1 VLTSTVIKYVIWP
14 AALRAGPESP
24 HNLAGW
30 RNQLQHNCNSIFS
43 LLEVT
48 LLGGIPVSL
57 HHITLPIFVGCIY
70 MILTWIL
77 GILYY
82 FNSSTLNNTKG
93 KNTKGNNTNTNKVVV
108 GPQYIYFFMDTS
120 MGIMTT
126 YCMIGLLLAM
136 MIIYILFSLV
146 IKILNTDTDTGV
158 GEGVG
163 VGVGDIDNVEG
174 VGVGKD
180 SLLANI
186 TFFITGILLVC
197 RFRN

>member
-1 VLTSTVIKYVIWP
+1 
-14 AALRAGPESP
+14 
-24 HNLAGW
+24 
-30 RNQLQHNCNSIFS
+30 
-43 LLEVT
+43 
-48 LLGGIPVSL
+48 
-57 HHITLPIFVGCIY
+57 